1 MAYNSTCDD
10 SDYYAILGVPY
21 TADFKTI
28 RKAYLKLSLQYHPDK
43 NTNNPE
49 QAQEAFVRIGRAYQT
64 LSDPTQRRIYDQTYR
79 SGSSS
84 SSNNNRY
91 RPSTTSSPP
100 PQYTKQSSFTKDF
113 YESSQCDSNYNHYS
127 ANSNNNAGNN
137 SSNSQQ
143 YQQQQQYETYR
154 AYFDNTMADLSD
166 DEMNE
171 ILGAAAMF
179 SSIIGGIIGAK
190 LLGGGGSSS
199 VKGGIGGGS
208 TSSANPALSA
218 IGSAIGSAIAS
229 QAATTILKNSHAQA
243 KQRALNADPS
253 RRQREHLRDH
263 PSSPTHS
270 SKSASSSAAASASY
284 THTEQTTQ
292 SDLPQNNNNWK
303 DIVDNVM
310 NGPIAKEAG
319 KVVQQV
325 VNDFINGSGNHKSKK
340 SQQQ

>member
-10 SDYYAILGVPY
+10 DDYYAILGVPY

-43 NTNNPE
+43 NTNNHPE
-49 QAQEAFVRIGRAYQT
+49 QAQAAFVRIGRAYQT

-79 SGSSS
+79 SGTSSS
-84 SSNNNRY
+84 KSNSSHNSRY
-91 RPSTTSSPP
+91 RPSATSSPPP

-113 YESSQCDSNYNHYS
+113 YESSQCDSNYYHYS
-127 ANSNNNAGNN
+127 ASSNSNNDNR
-137 SSNSQQ
+137 NSQQ

-154 AYFDNTMADLSD
+154 TYFDNTMADLSD

-190 LLGGGGSSS
+190 LLGGGAGSSS
-199 VKGGIGGGS
+199 SNAKGVSS
-208 TSSANPALSA
+208 TNPALSA

-229 QAATTILKNSHAQA
+229 QAATTIIKNSHAQA

-253 RRQREHLRDH
+253 RRQGEHLRDH
-263 PSSPTHS
+263 PSSTTHS
-270 SKSASSSAAASASY
+270 SKSASSSFAAPSG
-284 THTEQTTQ
+284 HTEQTSQ
-292 SDLPQNNNNWK
+292 SDLPQHNNWK

-310 NGPIAKEAG
+310 NGPIAQQAG

-325 VNDFINGSGNHKSKK
+325 VNDFINGSNNNKSRK
-340 SQQQ
+340 